1 MKSLRSIFRYISK
14 YPKLIF
20 AYFSFNILS
29 SLLSV
34 ISLAL
39 LSPFLLLIFKDTGTL
54 HADSNPGSFLARMNP
69 VNKFKAELYDII
81 QSPNGDVKALA
92 VICIVIL
99 VAIILKNVFLYS
111 ITAFGGPQAH
121 VAMSFVL
128 TSLFL

>member
-29 SLLSV
+29 SLFSV

-39 LSPFLLLIFKDTGTL
+39 LSPFLLLIFKKQDTL
-54 HADSNPGSFLARMNP
+54 IVSSDADSFLARINP

-81 QSPNGDVKALA
+81 NSPNGDIKALG
-92 VICIVIL
+92 VICLVIL
-99 VAIILKNVFLYS
+99 IAIILKNLFVYLSLYY
-111 ITAFGGPQAH
+111 
-121 VAMSFVL
+121 L
-128 TSLFL
+128 